1 MKSLVLTLLSLVP
14 LCGKAQT
21 LFKGFTEGYYVLAD
35 EPTVRHTGTMRIE
48 PFGPSLR
55 VKQDGKL
62 MNQTY
67 KPAQVLFCGT
77 GKTKYVVAKDFLS
90 GRAHIDAD
98 FAQQLDS
105 GQVVLLWHTRASGA
119 GGGFDTYLVRR
130 STDTSLTRLLLY
142 RNEYKEKLLP
152 IIASRP
158 DLVQL
163 MQDKKFN
170 YDNIYALVHAFN
182 TGQPVALGK

>member
-1 MKSLVLTLLSLVP
+1 MKPLVLALFALAP

-21 LFKGFTEGYYVLAD
+21 LHKGFTEGYYVLVD
-35 EPTVRHTGTMRIE
+35 EPTVRHVGTMRIE

-55 VKQDGKL
+55 VQQDGKL
-62 MNQTY
+62 MNKAY

-77 GKTKYVVAKDFLS
+77 GNTKYVVAKDFKS
-90 GRAHIDAD
+90 GAVRIDAD

-105 GQVVLLWHTRASGA
+105 GQVVLLWHSRASAG

-130 STDTSLTRLLLY
+130 STDTALTRLLLY
-142 RNEYKEKLLP
+142 RNEYKENLLP
-152 IIASRP
+152 LVASRP

-163 MQDKKFN
+163 LQQKSFKLD
-170 YDNIYALVHAFN
+170 DVYALVHAFN
-182 TGQPVALGK
+182 TGQPLALGK

>member
-1 MKSLVLTLLSLVP
+1 MKSLVLALFALVP

-21 LFKGFTEGYYVLAD
+21 LERGFTEGYYVLAD

-62 MNQTY
+62 MNQAY

-77 GKTKYVVAKDFLS
+77 GNTKYVVAKDFVS

-105 GQVVLLWHTRASGA
+105 GQVVLLWHSRASAA

-130 STDTSLTRLLLY
+130 ATDTALTRLLLY
-142 RNEYKEKLLP
+142 HNEYKEKLLP
-152 IIASRP
+152 FLESRP
-158 DLVQL
+158 DLVQQL
-163 MQDKKFN
+163 QQKDFKI
-170 YDNIYALVHAFN
+170 DNVYALIHAFN
-182 TGQPVALGK
+182 TGQPAKLGK